1 MIKRLLA
8 FFLLGLGLVFPV
20 HAQTTSTGTVIFA
33 AYTDTNLDGAV
44 FTDTDAISLF
54 AVNMADRQPVRLGNR
69 PNAPVLP
76 KFSAFNA
83 QLAFVD
89 AANQLNI
96 GTLTA
101 PAVVVPQTPPVSS
114 ADWINDGNAARV
126 AFRSG
131 SGNEAL
137 YTVYASGSGLL
148 QITAPNLEPDLIQVS
163 PDGRYILFTQT
174 VVDTNR
180 SGAVG
185 LPGDTNRLYKA
196 DLATGEI
203 LALTDGTF
211 RIETPRWSP
220 DGSKIAYI
228 RVLDNNRDGL
238 YNENDVRH
246 LWLINAN
253 GGNPIQLSPP
263 EAVGASGIVWNSIG
277 THILFVHRPDLD
289 LNGLLTPD
297 DIQQIA
303 LIDASTAQLNVLA
316 QAVSISQLL
325 SSPTGVWFAFAAV
338 TEDTDGNG
346 FITPQDSDILY
357 IFNINDTA
365 PTRVSPQ
372 GALVTGAIAFAPGK
386 LAFVAATQDANFD
399 TRLTRDDATALY
411 IVNLESPLTAPVA
424 PAAIFTRLGQLAWS
438 PDFTQ
443 LLASVNTATRDG
455 VLVVVNPD
463 DGTFIELTDT
473 SLRVDLTY
481 PLAWRS

>member
-1 MIKRLLA
+1 MKKFTALIVLLIFA
-8 FFLLGLGLVFPV
+8 LPA
-20 HAQTTSTGTVIFA
+20 HAQTPLVGTLIFA

-44 FTDTDAISLF
+44 TTDVDSISLF
-54 AVNMADRQPVRLGNR
+54 AVNLADRRPVRLGSR

-76 KFSAFNA
+76 KFSAFNS
-83 QLAFVD
+83 QLAFMD
-89 AANQLNI
+89 ASNLLNV
-96 GTLTA
+96 GTLNA
-101 PAVVVPQTPPVSS
+101 PATVVSQTPVTS
-114 ADWINDGNAARV
+114 ADWINDGGSLRV
-126 AFRSG
+126 AFRG
-131 SGNEAL
+131 GGGGNEAL
-137 YTVYASGSGLL
+137 YTVYKTGAGQL
-148 QITAPNLEPDLIQVS
+148 QLTGPNLEPDLIQVS
-163 PDGRYILFTQT
+163 PDGRSVLFTQT

-196 DLATGEI
+196 DLFTGEI

-211 RIETPRWSP
+211 RIESPRWSP
-220 DGSKIAYI
+220 DGAKIAYL

-246 LWLINAN
+246 LWLMNPN
-253 GGNPIQLSPP
+253 GQNPLQLSPP
-263 EAVGASGIVWNSIG
+263 EAVGAGGIVWNSIG

-297 DIQQIA
+297 DPQQIA
-303 LIDASTAQLNVLA
+303 LIEASTGQLTILA

-346 FITPQDSDILY
+346 FITPEDADALY
-357 IFNINDTA
+357 VFNINDNA
-365 PTRVSPQ
+365 PTRVSPS

-411 IVNLESPLTAPVA
+411 IVDLEAPLAAPDA

-443 LLASVNTATRDG
+443 LVASVNTAERDG
-455 VLVVVNPD
+455 VLVVVNPET
-463 DGTFIELTDT
+463 GTFEALTDST
-473 SLRVDLTY
+473 LRVDLTY
-481 PLAWRS
+481 PLAWRA